1 MTLLG
6 AAQERGKRLETELK
20 DVDDTVRNQLLATWK
35 ELILE
40 EMVELFA
47 ITDDPQVLRYL
58 DSNIA
63 LGQEITRGKKMMVTI
78 CHDVF
83 CLPRLSAG
91 RIRPLALAIRRKPVI
106 KKSRATTVV
115 AAHAGTALRGTSEM
129 NAAATMI
136 LSTSGSISLPN
147 LVTIA

>member
-78 CHDVF
+78 DTAVKES
-83 CLPRLSAG
+83 RSAEA
-91 RIRPLALAIRRKPVI
+91 RDSAKRP
-106 KKSRATTVV
+106 
-115 AAHAGTALRGTSEM
+115 
-129 NAAATMI
+129 
-136 LSTSGSISLPN
+136 
-147 LVTIA
+147 

>member
-78 CHDVF
+78 DRAVTASG
-83 CLPRLSAG
+83 SAG
-91 RIRPLALAIRRKPVI
+91 TKDSEKRP
-106 KKSRATTVV
+106 
-115 AAHAGTALRGTSEM
+115 
-129 NAAATMI
+129 
-136 LSTSGSISLPN
+136 
-147 LVTIA
+147 